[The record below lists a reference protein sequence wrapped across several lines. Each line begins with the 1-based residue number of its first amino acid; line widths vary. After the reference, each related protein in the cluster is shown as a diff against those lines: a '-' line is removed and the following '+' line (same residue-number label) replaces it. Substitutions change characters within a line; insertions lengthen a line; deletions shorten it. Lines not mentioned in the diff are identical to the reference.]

1 MSRSR
6 ALSAHPRAV
15 IDAVLRTDF
24 YAFGQAIFP
33 IVSGG
38 SQLMLNWHIEAIAEA
53 LSKVMRGETRRLII
67 TVPPRSLKSICA
79 SVALP
84 AFILGRDPTARIIC
98 VSYSEGLARKH
109 ANDSRAV
116 MRSPLYRSLFPATR
130 ISSSKD
136 TEFEAMTTARGF
148 RLATSVGGTL
158 TGRGGNFII
167 IDDPMK
173 PQDAQSESARQNLLQ
188 WYANTL
194 MSRLDNKATD
204 AIIIVM
210 QRLHPEDLVGHA
222 IEQDGWTHLDLPAIA
237 EREEPIP
244 LGNNRV
250 HRRTVG
256 SVLIAVQSRRLRLF
270 SARVL
275 PN

>member
-6 ALSAHPRAV
+6 PPSADRRALV
-15 IDAVLRTDF
+15 DAALRSDF
-24 YAFGQAIFP
+24 YAFVQAAFP

-38 SQLMLNWHIEAIAEA
+38 SQLMPNWHIDAMCAT
-53 LSKVMRGETRRLII
+53 LSKVIRGETRRLII

-84 AFILGRDPTARIIC
+84 AFALGRDPTARIIC
-98 VSYSEGLARKH
+98 VSYSDLLAHKH
-109 ANDSRAV
+109 ANDCRAL
-116 MRSPLYRSLFPATR
+116 MRSSLYRRLYPATR

-136 TEFEAMTTARGF
+136 TQSEVMTTARGF

-158 TGRGGNFII
+158 TCRGGNLII
-167 IDDPMK
+167 IDDPLK
-173 PQDAQSESARQNLLQ
+173 PQDAQSETARENGLQ

-194 MSRLDNKATD
+194 LSRLDNKATD

-210 QRLHPEDLVGHA
+210 QRLHPEDLVGHV